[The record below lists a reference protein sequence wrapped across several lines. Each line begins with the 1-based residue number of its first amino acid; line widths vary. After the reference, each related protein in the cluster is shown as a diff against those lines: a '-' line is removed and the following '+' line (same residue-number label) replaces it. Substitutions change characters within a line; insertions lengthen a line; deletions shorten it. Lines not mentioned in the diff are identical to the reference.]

1 MKPYIELDEISI
13 KRSLD
18 FVEKC
23 EELEL
28 DNVCFIYN
36 PKLDNEVKF
45 WLVKQADYWR
55 LTVIQNLE
63 NKRDWYKIRDNYLTY
78 DYSDMIK

>member
-1 MKPYIELDEISI
+1 MKPYIELDELSI

-28 DNVCFIYN
+28 DNACFIYN
-36 PKLDNEVKF
+36 PKRDNEVKF
-45 WLVKQADYWR
+45 WLVKHADYWG

-63 NKRDWYKIRDNYLTY
+63 KKRDIYKIRDNQVTF
-78 DYSDMIK
+78 DYSEND